1 MQNLEAI
8 KIASIKCLCQCLEF
22 QFDTVIGDRI
32 MILQRMHMLN
42 NIFPQANIL
51 SWEFFLSR
59 FDTLSLEAQLDL
71 ESTGDITCPTDL
83 TSSDKESENFLRK
96 LNRARF
102 ALARTDSIRSV
113 SSSLSGKPPY
123 RRAVSVPMHLLTKS
137 QPPKGQR
144 PRRLTHPDTSLDFG
158 KDKSCIRQQSAPQFR
173 LRRQGTKFNL
183 ASFANSMF
191 PGGQLKE
198 FTDEESNF
206 AALLQRAMDLEG
218 VDRETVYMLVSFL
231 MKYMVKCEDKIN
243 EDKDASKAQNIVL
256 RHLNV
261 LLGYNQTEK
270 SFSVPP
276 HRLRSSAVFNS
287 FLSGIPFVLDR
298 NFKLG
303 NTILPITLLLLQYGP
318 SPQRYA
324 SDYQPPNY
332 TLWYLEPHTRVS
344 WLNALLVVLYKYQ
357 IDTSPVS
364 AIVQILVRIVVNT
377 IEAQHHRCKTSH
389 EDGFPPPSPTVHK
402 NWTKISASDLENIEE
417 TETPPQSPTSLESV
431 KVHLSATTDGATV
444 HYNKKPDTT
453 TEERKTTTI
462 QETPL
467 RRPVRPKRAPR
478 KLVHYSEED
487 AGTESNGEQTPTESE
502 QKKMPQSISMEEKMA
517 EQIKEFEI
525 KGDHGKMAKG
535 LTGAEVVRST
545 DSPTDPSKESTTGQT
560 ESSKDGMSEVDSVM
574 DDSEKTQTSEAD
586 SERNQ
591 ANDDSAGDA
600 AHEEEKNPHSTKSPI
615 KPNFRQR
622 KARKT
627 GLTTVE
633 LQKIFPELAA
643 DSSNGGKE
651 EEVSSKTKMGR
662 RSRRSEMLAKAQ
674 AAKKQVPHGRCG
686 ENTLM
691 ERCTECNAVLEQY
704 DDDTI
709 GLCIVVL
716 STFIHREPSLA
727 TPMLLEIL
735 LSVSRIASCSPYTW
749 QTDCSI
755 MVPGSTMS
763 IARQFLRCC
772 LHQLAPNGIFPM
784 LFQSNLDDT
793 QFLKTMAAALIDFSE
808 LPCHAPIHFLL
819 EGLNNRKSL
828 SSENIMQL
836 LNNLATYM
844 NCNLDSST
852 SSTMWTNIINEFD
865 TFLRRLSD
873 ILPVPCD
880 MTPILK
886 IITSLL
892 KVMGIINAK
901 FILEPFAKLISI
913 GIQHCSFKLA
923 HVLDI
928 CSLCNRVFNKERDK
942 LYLTRTVIFQ
952 LVQAMRFKT
961 SLPDENFL
969 LLVQFAVLDA
979 GGTICSSN
987 IVADIGTLYNTH
999 AHMLMST
1006 CAAECMRQHLNDCME
1021 FVGDLHTINN
1031 VKTNM
1036 KGGNCSM
1043 NEDTLGGQVKSGV
1056 AQFIAL
1062 EITRSN
1068 GRDNRAISRYLP
1080 WLYHPPSTTQQG
1092 PKEFTDCIGHIG
1104 LLSWLLIG
1112 SLTHTAMTEGVAPI
1126 TCMPIPL
1133 DASTYVAEHVLVILT
1148 GFAEESKNSVLHMSS
1163 LFHAFF
1169 LCQLWTMYCESAA
1182 AQYSPNSDQHQNAMT
1197 TIMDFWGRVTP
1208 GILQL
1213 LSHSKVLAEMVNL
1226 HFLSLMEALQ
1236 ECNSSVLAK
1245 LFPMWTSILY
1255 AYHGQL
1261 PGHLHVRLQNC
1272 HNWKPPTPTSEENFI
1287 NSNILLTWLKRIQFK
1302 LGQIEVQSSAAT
1314 QFYTV

>member
-1 MQNLEAI
+1 
-8 KIASIKCLCQCLEF
+8 
-22 QFDTVIGDRI
+22 
-32 MILQRMHMLN
+32 
-42 NIFPQANIL
+42 
-51 SWEFFLSR
+51 
-59 FDTLSLEAQLDL
+59 
-71 ESTGDITCPTDL
+71 
-83 TSSDKESENFLRK
+83 
-96 LNRARF
+96 
-102 ALARTDSIRSV
+102 
-113 SSSLSGKPPY
+113 
-123 RRAVSVPMHLLTKS
+123 
-137 QPPKGQR
+137 
-144 PRRLTHPDTSLDFG
+144 
-158 KDKSCIRQQSAPQFR
+158 
-173 LRRQGTKFNL
+173 
-183 ASFANSMF
+183 MF

-402 NWTKISASDLENIEE
+402 SKDWTKISASDLENIEE

-600 AHEEEKNPHSTKSPI
+600 AHEGDTEEKNPHSTKSPI

-651 EEVSSKTKMGR
+651 EEVSSKTKMG